1 RCTTSNVHTYRLLIV
16 KELYSVLLICHS
28 RAIDKALCLSAAKK
42 EEYEAFHYIRQLL
55 LFSRFTLHLHAS
67 FSEGA
72 NYSPALCAPQGL
84 ICSWA
89 NIAV

>member
-1 RCTTSNVHTYRLLIV
+1 RTVFGYCF
-16 KELYSVLLICHS
+16 

-42 EEYEAFHYIRQLL
+42 EEYEAFCYVRQLL
-55 LFSRFTLHLHAS
+55 LFSHFTLHLHAS

-72 NYSPALCAPQGL
+72 NYSLALRTPQAL
-84 ICSWA
+84 FCSWA